1 MTIED
6 FLEETADSWDKQ
18 SFKEADA
25 DLKKLSSDAWIK
37 KWGPKI
43 MSNKNMA
50 ADFYNLKNFKPL
62 PERIRNSFKEFNF
75 APSDAWKQQIYQSE
89 YKDVPRAEFERVLS
103 NMKKYYDEE
112 IARQDSIAARKE
124 REEEVKDW
132 GWRDIVASDYA
143 KQRYIEE
150 PNTSIFG
157 KQAPEFGKAPE
168 TRWAAGADL
177 GVGAVGATTDFIPP
191 AWLVGPIVRTGR
203 DLGYK
208 LTDSKYSK
216 DWKDIAYRG
225 VTDYGINKV
234 ARYLP
239 NARREQRIVNQMTD
253 KKVAS
258 VLAAEQSMKNTK
270 QAVKE
275 MNPMNVWV
283 NYDTDME
290 LVQRINALPESH
302 MKNEL
307 MQVINGA
314 YAGKPIDRAAIGD
327 IASKYQY
334 LTSEGGL
341 DNARKFVRGDWS
353 AKPFYGQNEFVKEQA
368 YAPTLGELTNK
379 QKASYVY
386 NKLVNHR
393 NVGELGQISVQGL
406 ANLTG
411 RGHGNV
417 NYDNSEE
424 FNRQK
429 EYYKQTRGEDWLR
442 FGATMAPSKD
452 NEPAWEAYKE
462 IMGIR

>member
-1 MTIED
+1 M
-6 FLEETADSWDKQ
+6 ADKYKTMNTLYEQ
-18 SFKEADA
+18 LGGVK
-25 DLKKLSSDAWIK
+25 
-37 KWGPKI
+37 
-43 MSNKNMA
+43 
-50 ADFYNLKNFKPL
+50 
-62 PERIRNSFKEFNF
+62 
-75 APSDAWKQQIYQSE
+75 PSDARYFSISQ
-89 YKDVPRAEFERVLS
+89 
-103 NMKKYYDEE
+103 KYPNID
-112 IARQDSIAARKE
+112 RKE
-124 REEEVKDW
+124 LNDWFDRTNQYKEDIKKERQQKADVERRKKEVEGKYTNPFDKEEGKRNW
-132 GWRDIVASDYA
+132 SLPKQILTSDYE
-143 KQRYIEE
+143 KQRYIHE
-150 PNTSIFG
+150 PQKALFG
-157 KQAPEFGKAPE
+157 YDAPALGKAPE
-168 TRWAAGADL
+168 TRYGAMADLAAGTAATAADF
-177 GVGAVGATTDFIPP
+177 VPP
-191 AWLVGPIVRTGR
+191 AWWIGPAIRTGR
-203 DLGYK
+203 DIAYNALDSRYK
-208 LTDSKYSK
+208 
-216 DWKDIAYRG
+216 KDIPSIISSST
-225 VTDYGINKV
+225 TDLGLNMGAK
-234 ARYLP
+234 YLA
-239 NARREQRIVNQMTD
+239 NARRAERIAGQMTD

-258 VLAAEQSMKNTK
+258 VLAAEQSMNNTK